1 MDPMAIPILG
11 IIFSLF
17 VLPVTV
23 FGFILVI
30 RKQKMDI
37 QKLEVKRDM
46 LELELQKEKVSLK
59 MLEEENKKYDRII
72 ESNRRDLIS

>member
-1 MDPMAIPILG
+1 MDPIAIPVLG

-30 RKQKMDI
+30 RKQKTDI
-37 QKLEVKRDM
+37 HKLEIKRDM
-46 LELELQKEKVSLK
+46 MELELQKDKISMKL
-59 MLEEENKKYDRII
+59 LEEENRKYDRII
-72 ESNRRDLIS
+72 EGNRDA